1 MRRRAQEAKQ
11 QEDQD
16 SRTPMSL
23 TRLPALLTSQS
34 EMSWLKAVAPENMPF
49 CESRRSG
56 DVLLLMIGVV
66 AILDKDKNGVR
77 PLLV

>member
-1 MRRRAQEAKQ
+1 MHEQYSNPSRTATTATMRRRAQEAKQ

-34 EMSWLKAVAPENMPF
+34 EMSWLKAVA
-49 CESRRSG
+49 S
-56 DVLLLMIGVV
+56 
-66 AILDKDKNGVR
+66 
-77 PLLV
+77 